1 MRDLDSFFR
10 PSAKC
15 TPLHTESTYWDYSL
29 WDILSAGGYSVLCLI
44 ERTDF
49 GYIRVYFEEDM
60 SGICRVHD
68 IYPYNELTQEEV
80 TALRDLG
87 VLSGCDLV
95 LRYNEGSDIPKW
107 VSVVDRATK
116 RVIYPREV
124 E

>member
-15 TPLHTESTYWDYSL
+15 TPLHTESTYRDYFL
-29 WDILSAGGYSVLCLI
+29 RDILSASGYSVLRLI

-49 GYIRVYFEEDM
+49 GYIRVYFEEDL

-68 IYPYNELTQEEV
+68 IHSYYDLTQEEV
-80 TALRDLG
+80 TVLRNLG
-87 VLSGCDLV
+87 VLSGCDLI
-95 LRYNEGSDIPKW
+95 LRYDRSSKVPKW
-107 VSVVDRATK
+107 VSVVDFATK
-116 RVIYPREV
+116 RVIYPEKA